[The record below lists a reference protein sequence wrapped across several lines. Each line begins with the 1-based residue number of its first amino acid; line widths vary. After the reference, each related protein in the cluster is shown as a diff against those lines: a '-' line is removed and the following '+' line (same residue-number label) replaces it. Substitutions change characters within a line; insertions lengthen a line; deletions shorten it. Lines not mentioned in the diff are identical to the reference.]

1 MPIHHAVL
9 AILADGPT
17 HGYELRAQF
26 REAVGPQWGDLN
38 IGHLNQV
45 LDRLEREGQV
55 RVREVAQRDRPN
67 KLVYT
72 ITHSGRNELEEWL
85 DSPFTRQGGYRDDFF
100 LKLFAATRRGEA
112 RTAKVARVQ
121 RQAYLSELAALAKLR
136 RAHRDEPLVT
146 LLIDAAIL
154 HTRANLK
161 VADLA
166 ESGAA
171 TLAAARATTDAAAE
185 EPQRD
190 TG

>member
-45 LDRLEREGQV
+45 LDRLEREGHV
-55 RVREVAQRDRPN
+55 RVRTVTQRDRPN
-67 KLVYT
+67 KLVYR
-72 ITHSGRNELEEWL
+72 ITQSGRDELEAWL
-85 DSPFTRQGGYRDDFF
+85 DAPFIRQGGFRDDFF
-100 LKLFAATRRGEA
+100 LKLFAGARRGGEA
-112 RTAKVARVQ
+112 ITKVARIQ
-121 RQAYLSELAALAKLR
+121 REAYLSELASLMKLR
-136 RAHRDEPLVT
+136 TKHRDEPLVT

-154 HTRANLK
+154 HTRANLE

-166 ESGAA
+166 ESGATKLSEA
-171 TLAAARATTDAAAE
+171 GAVLDSIE
-185 EPQRD
+185 EPQSE